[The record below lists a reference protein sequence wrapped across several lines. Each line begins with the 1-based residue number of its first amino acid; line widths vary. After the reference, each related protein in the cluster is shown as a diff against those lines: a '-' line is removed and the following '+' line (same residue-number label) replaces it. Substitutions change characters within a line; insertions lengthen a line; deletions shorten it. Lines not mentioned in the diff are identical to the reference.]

1 MQTTIFEFITG
12 LTLPRGTRIGATA
25 AVLAVCVAVSFPVHA
40 ASATATKSKSELP
53 LEYVADIEAW
63 REKVETSL
71 KRDNGWLTLAGRFI
85 MKPGVNTFGTG
96 KNNDIVLPP
105 ELNGV
110 GPETLGAL
118 VVDKDALKVTLK
130 LADGV
135 AMSSEGV
142 AFTGERAMKTSSD
155 KRDWVSLNRMSMHII
170 ERKGT
175 FVLRL
180 ADNESLVRKN
190 FPGRLWYEAKDNF
203 VVDAKFVP
211 YPPGRTLSIVNVI
224 DEISE
229 EPSPG
234 YVEFKIKGK
243 THKMDVIGEDEG
255 LFFVFRD
262 GTSGDTTYRPSR
274 FLFVDKK
281 PAPNTTFKLDFNKAY
296 NPPCAF
302 SEFTT
307 CPLPPKQNI
316 MQTRIEAGEKY
327 RKKPV

>member
-1 MQTTIFEFITG
+1 MQTTIFKFLKRT
-12 LTLPRGTRIGATA
+12 TATA
-25 AVLAVCVAVSFPVHA
+25 ILLAMCTAGTIAAHA
-40 ASATATKSKSELP
+40 APATAVKSNSELP
-53 LEYVADIEAW
+53 LEYIADIEAW

-71 KRDNGWLTLAGRFI
+71 RRDNGWLTLAGRFI
-85 MKPGVNTFGTG
+85 MKPGLNTFGTG

-105 ELNGV
+105 ELNGSV
-110 GPETLGAL
+110 PETIGAL

-135 AMSSEGV
+135 SMMSDGTP
-142 AFTGERAMKTSSD
+142 FTGEREMKTSSE
-155 KRDWVSLNRMSMHII
+155 KRDWISLKRLSMHII
-170 ERKGT
+170 ERNGT

-190 FPGRLWYEAKDNF
+190 FPGRLWYEPKGNF
-203 VVDAKFVP
+203 AVDAKFVP

-243 THKMDVIGEDEG
+243 THKMDVIGNDDG